1 MENETKLDLIHN
13 ISQKIYLSLAIMYVL
28 VLPIIVS
35 VTCILN
41 ARDYTL
47 FIWHI
52 ITLFISI
59 LVFFTFLIENV
70 FIDRQNLKKF
80 KSIKTILI
88 FFTLFLICSTIST
101 FLSSNI
107 ALSIFGE
114 EYRGNGLIS
123 FFSYAGYILLGMSL
137 NKKNRNMVLHILC
150 YVSFI
155 MAIFTLFPGWIYN
168 TILPAY
174 TKYTGIF
181 FNINHYGYYLAYT
194 IIACVYLMFNDKTK
208 LMKLVDLVIY
218 ITLVCMLIV
227 NDTFGSYLAVLFT
240 LLLTLVYCIK
250 KKIFVH
256 YIFLII
262 PFVILSLFIK
272 VDGRYPVYEN
282 FKSLAIDVGIVKEE
296 VIDNGIQDEYNYD
309 SEILYVG
316 NYRGAL
322 WVYGLKFTKEKPL
335 FGFGL
340 DNLGEEYW
348 KYGIPFDMPHNLFL
362 NLSATIG
369 IPGMLFYVIGLLIVI
384 IKGIKNYNKKGH
396 LDNLMCAV
404 IITHFV
410 SSMFG
415 NTMYYVTPY
424 YVIILGMGMLSLN
437 EKENLSN
444 N

>member
-1 MENETKLDLIHN
+1 MENEIKLDLIHN
-13 ISQKIYLSLAIMYVL
+13 IAQKIYLSLAIIYVL

-35 VTCILN
+35 ITCILN
-41 ARDYTL
+41 ARDYIL
-47 FIWHI
+47 FIWHML
-52 ITLFISI
+52 TLFISI
-59 LVFFTFLIENV
+59 LVFFTFLIENI
-70 FIDRQNLKKF
+70 FIDRQNLKKL

-101 FLSSNI
+101 FLSSDI
-107 ALSIFGE
+107 TLSIFGE

-123 FFSYAGYILLGMSL
+123 FFSYIGYILLGISL
-137 NKKNRNMVLHILC
+137 NKKNRNIILHILC
-150 YVSFI
+150 YVSFLI
-155 MAIFTLFPGWIYN
+155 AIITLFPNWIYN
-168 TILPAY
+168 IVFPSYA
-174 TKYTGIF
+174 KYSGIF
-181 FNINHYGYYLAYT
+181 FHINHYGYYLAYT
-194 IIACVYLMFNDKTK
+194 IIISAYLMFNDKTK
-208 LMKLVDLVIY
+208 IMKLIDLIVF
-218 ITLVCMLIV
+218 ITLVCMLII

-240 LLLTLVYCIK
+240 LLLTLIYCIK
-250 KKIFVH
+250 KKIIVH

-262 PFVILSLFIK
+262 PFVLLSLFVKI
-272 VDGRYPVYEN
+272 DNRYPVYEN

-296 VIDNGIQDEYNYD
+296 VIDNGIQDDYDYD
-309 SEILYVG
+309 SQILYVG

-322 WVYGLKFTKEKPL
+322 WVYAIKFIKEKPL

-340 DNLGEEYW
+340 DNIGKEYW
-348 KYGIPFDMPHNLFL
+348 YYGIPFDMPHNLFL

-384 IKGIKNYNKKGH
+384 IRGIKNYSKKSH
-396 LDNLMCAV
+396 IDNLTCAV
-404 IITHFV
+404 IITHFI

-437 EKENLSN
+437 ERKNLSN